1 VIGAITAGL
10 FSAGVAAN
18 TNSYESIATTTVG
31 AGGTG
36 TITFSSIP
44 LTYKHLQLRAIAR
57 TNNGGG
63 EDYVIF
69 RQNGIS
75 GTSYSYHQIT
85 GNGSTVNA
93 TGGASNSETYPGH
106 YPGSTSGASIFG
118 TIIID
123 LLDYA
128 DTNKYKTIK
137 SLGGYDNNGAGRLG
151 LYSGLFMSTNAI
163 SSFTLSPGAG
173 SLFTQY
179 SQFALYGIKG

>member
-1 VIGAITAGL
+1 MIGAITAGL
-10 FSAGVAAN
+10 FSFPTAPV
-18 TNSYESIATTTVG
+18 TNSYESISTVTVG

-44 LTYKHLQLRAIAR
+44 STFKHLQVRGIAR

-63 EDYVIF
+63 EDYLIF

-75 GTSYSYHQIT
+75 GTSYAVHQIT

-93 TGGASNSETYPGH
+93 ASATSNPETYPGH

-123 LLDYA
+123 MLDYA
-128 DTNKYKTIK
+128 DTNKYKTIR

-151 LYSGLFMSTNAI
+151 LYSGLFMDTTAI
-163 SSFTLSPGAG
+163 SSFTLSPAAG

>member
-1 VIGAITAGL
+1 MPILGIIASSFRSAAGPVGAYDAL
-10 FSAGVAAN
+10 
-18 TNSYESIATTTVG
+18 ATVTVG
-31 AGGTG
+31 SGGAASVSFVG
-36 TITFSSIP
+36 IP
-44 LTYKHLQLRAIAR
+44 SGYKHLQLRGIAR

-63 EDYVIF
+63 EDYLIF

-75 GTSYSYHQIT
+75 GTSYAYHQMT

-93 TGGASNSETYPGH
+93 AGGASNPETYPGH

-118 TIIID
+118 AIVID
-123 LLDYA
+123 MLDYA
-128 DTNKYKTIK
+128 NTNKYKTIR

-151 LYSGLFMSTNAI
+151 LYSGLFMDTTAI

-179 SQFALYGIKG
+179 SQFALYGVR

>member
-1 VIGAITAGL
+1 MIGAITAGL
-10 FSAGVAAN
+10 FSAGVAPV
-18 TNSYESIATTTVG
+18 TNSYESISTVTVG

-44 LTYKHLQLRAIAR
+44 STYKHLQVRGIAR
-57 TNNGGG
+57 TNAGGQ
-63 EDYVIF
+63 DYLIF

-75 GTSYSYHQIT
+75 GTSYAYHQIT

-93 TGGASNSETYPGH
+93 AGGASNPETYPGH
-106 YPGSTSGASIFG
+106 YPGSTSSASIFG

-123 LLDYA
+123 MLDYA
-128 DTNKYKTIK
+128 NTNKYKTIR
-137 SLGGYDNNGAGRLG
+137 SLGGYDDNSAGRLG
-151 LYSGLFMSTNAI
+151 LYSGLFMDTTAI